1 MVKCLALQNQIYVI
15 YYVTLEEQLCNASVY
30 VSTKKNDLGQKYGM
44 VKCLALQNQIY
55 LILCYFRG
63 TAMQRI
69 SLRQHQEE

>member
-1 MVKCLALQNQIYVI
+1 
-15 YYVTLEEQLCNASVY
+15 
-30 VSTKKNDLGQKYGM
+30 M

-69 SLRQHQEE
+69 SLRQHQEECLGTKVWYGEMSCFTKCYFRGTAMQRISLHQHQEE